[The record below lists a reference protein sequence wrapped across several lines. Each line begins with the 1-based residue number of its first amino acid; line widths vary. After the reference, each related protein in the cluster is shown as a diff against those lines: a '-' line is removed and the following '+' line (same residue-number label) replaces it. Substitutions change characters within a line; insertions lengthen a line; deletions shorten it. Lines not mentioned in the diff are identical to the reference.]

1 MDSSWIAARR
11 RVRTVPA
18 TPLMPDA
25 SRFAAR
31 DRRPRLAL
39 LALAAAVLVLLSA
52 CAANGGGAAAGP
64 LPQFA
69 QYEGREVRSVAFEG
83 QLVVPEDSLRRV
95 VTTRPSRCRIALV
108 LPFCIGSFGEDEY
121 RLDLGVLQR
130 DVARIQ
136 LAHRDAGYYGTRVL
150 PVVDETPDGVS
161 VRFRVEPGDLTTLT
175 ALEVTG
181 AEVVLDTAALRRAL
195 PLAVGEPFRR
205 IDFLASVDTVRNRLL
220 EAGRAYA
227 QVLRNYEI
235 DTIADVA
242 RVRLEAA
249 PGPVVTVDSI
259 RFLGNYRLDEETLRR
274 QLAVQP
280 GQRLRATDLVRSQ
293 RNLFELELV
302 EFASVEVAPERLQ
315 VTPDSV
321 ELLEDSI
328 GSTVLVRIIEAPRY
342 AAELAFAYGS
352 RDCLRAEATHTDRNF
367 LGGARRLQL
376 TGLIAKVGVGDPL
389 GGLDRS
395 LCSAFNPDD
404 RLTPEDSLIAD
415 QLNWRLAANFVQPRL
430 FGTQTSVVL
439 GGFTER
445 ISELDLY
452 VRDAAGAE
460 IGIVRQVLPQT
471 LASLTFDVQRGRTRA
486 SDYFFC
492 IAFEVCT
499 REDIALL
506 ERSRWSNALT
516 LGLTQNR
523 VRLDPFPTGGHQF
536 RAGVDYASSVLGSED
551 EYLRVSADGIMHREL
566 RDDLVLS
573 LRVSAGTF
581 LTGVLNNETGYIP
594 PERRFYGGGP
604 THVRGFRFNELGP
617 TVYIARPVRSGDG
630 GFEVDTVRSST
641 GGTRSVLASAELTT
655 RLPFGPPSLRG
666 AFFVDAGQVWESRD
680 TLATRPGLRITPG
693 IGGRFATPVGP
704 IRLDVAYNPYNPEPG
719 PLYGI
724 NERGE
729 LVPNPIIPRYEPA
742 ESRGFLRRLVI
753 QLSLGNA
760 L

>member
-1 MDSSWIAARR
+1 
-11 RVRTVPA
+11 
-18 TPLMPDA
+18 MPDA
-25 SRFAAR
+25 PHTAAPL
-31 DRRPRLAL
+31 RRPRPPLRLAL
-39 LALAAAVLVLLSA
+39 LAVAVAALALLPA
-52 CAANGGGAAAGP
+52 CAANAGAPSGP

-69 QYEGREVRSVAFEG
+69 QYEGQDVRDVTFEG
-83 QLVVPEDSLRRV
+83 ELVVPEDSLRSV
-95 VTTRPSRCRIALV
+95 ITTRPSRCRIAYV
-108 LPFCIGSFGEDEY
+108 IPFCIGSLGEEDY
-121 RLDLGVLQR
+121 HLDLGVLQR

-150 PVVDETPDGVS
+150 PVVDEAEDGVD
-161 VRFRVEPGDLTTLT
+161 VRFRIEPGDLTTLT
-175 ALEVTG
+175 ALEVVG
-181 AEVVLDTAALRRAL
+181 AEAVLDSAQVRRGL
-195 PLAVGEPFRR
+195 PLQAGEPFRR

-220 EAGRAYA
+220 ERGHAYA

-259 RFLGNYRLDEETLRR
+259 RFLGNYRLDPETLRR
-274 QLAVQP
+274 QLVIRK
-280 GQRLRATDLVRSQ
+280 GGRLRATDLTRSQ

-302 EFASVEVAPERLQ
+302 EFASVEVAPERMQL
-315 VTPDSV
+315 TPDSL

-328 GSTVLVRIIEAPRY
+328 GSTVVVRIIEAPRY
-342 AAELAFAYGS
+342 AAELAPAYGS
-352 RDCLRAEATHTDRNF
+352 RDCVRAEATHTDRNF
-367 LGGARRLQL
+367 LGGARRLEV
-376 TGLIAKVGVGDPL
+376 TGLVAKVGVGSPVD
-389 GGLDRS
+389 GLERS
-395 LCSAFNPDD
+395 LCPAFNPDD

-415 QLNWRLAANFVQPRL
+415 QLNWRLAGNFLQPRL

-439 GGFTER
+439 GAFTER

-452 VRDAAGAE
+452 VRDATGAE
-460 IGIVRQVLPQT
+460 AGVVRQVLPQT

-492 IAFEVCT
+492 IAFEVCSPG
-499 REDIALL
+499 DIALL

-536 RAGVDYASSVLGSED
+536 RTGVDYASSLLGSED
-551 EYLRVSADGIMHREL
+551 EYLRVSADGILHREL
-566 RDDLVLS
+566 REDMVLS
-573 LRVSAGTF
+573 LRLAGGTF
-581 LTGVLNNETGYIP
+581 LTGLLNTGSGYIP

-617 TVYIARPVRSGDG
+617 TVYIARPRRTGDG
-630 GFEVDTVRSST
+630 GFDVDTVRSST
-641 GGTRSVLASAELTT
+641 GGTRSVLASAELTS

-666 AFFVDAGQVWESRD
+666 AVFVDAGQVWESRD
-680 TLATRPGLRITPG
+680 SLAARPGLRITPG
-693 IGGRFATPVGP
+693 VGARFATPVGP

-729 LVPNPIIPRYEPA
+729 LVPMPLVTRYRPD
-742 ESRGFLRRLVI
+742 ESRGILRRLVV

>member
-1 MDSSWIAARR
+1 
-11 RVRTVPA
+11 
-18 TPLMPDA
+18 MPDVF
-25 SRFAAR
+25 RFAAR
-31 DRRPRLAL
+31 TRRPRLARP
-39 LALAAAVLVLLSA
+39 ALAAAVLTLLAA
-52 CAANGGGAAAGP
+52 CAANGGAPSGP

-69 QYEGREVRSVAFEG
+69 QYEGQDVRSVAFEG
-83 QLVVPEDSLRRV
+83 PLVVPEDSLRSV
-95 VTTRPSRCRIALV
+95 ITTRPSRCRIAMI
-108 LPFCIGSFGEDEY
+108 LPFCLGSVGEDDY
-121 RLDLGVLQR
+121 HLDLGVLQR

-150 PVVDETPDGVS
+150 PVVDEAEDGVA
-161 VRFRVEPGDLTTLT
+161 VRFRIEPGDLTTLT
-175 ALEVTG
+175 ALEIAG
-181 AEVVLDTAALRRAL
+181 AEGVLDSAALSRGM
-195 PLAVGEPFRR
+195 PLEVGEPFRR

-220 EAGRAYA
+220 ERGHAYA

-249 PGPVVTVDSI
+249 PGPLVTVDSI
-259 RFLGNYRLDEETLRR
+259 RFLGNYRLDHETLRR
-274 QLAVQP
+274 QMAVQV
-280 GQRLRATDLVRSQ
+280 GDRLRATDLVRSQ

-302 EFASVEVAPERLQ
+302 EFAAVEVAPERLQ
-315 VTPDSV
+315 LTPDSV
-321 ELLEDSI
+321 QLLEDSI
-328 GSTVLVRIIEAPRY
+328 GSTVLVRVIEAPRY
-342 AAELAFAYGS
+342 AAELALAYGS

-367 LGGARRLQL
+367 LGGARRLEV
-376 TGLIAKVGVGDPL
+376 TGLVAKVGVGDPV

-439 GGFTER
+439 GAFTER

-452 VRDAAGAE
+452 VRDATGAE
-460 IGIVRQVLPQT
+460 VGVVRQILPQT

-492 IAFEVCT
+492 IAFEVCAG
-499 REDIALL
+499 EDIALL

-536 RAGVDYASSVLGSED
+536 RTGIDYASSLLGSED
-551 EYLRVSADGIMHREL
+551 EYLRVSADGIVHREL
-566 RDDLVLS
+566 REDVVLS
-573 LRVSAGTF
+573 LRLAGGTF
-581 LTGVLNNETGYIP
+581 LTGVLNTQSGYIP

-617 TVYIARPVRSGDG
+617 TVYIARPVRRSDG
-630 GFEVDTVRSST
+630 GFDVEIVRSST
-641 GGTRSVLASAELTT
+641 GGTRTVLASAELTA
-655 RLPFGPPSLRG
+655 PIPIGPPALRG
-666 AFFVDAGQVWESRD
+666 AVFIDAGQVWESRD
-680 TLATRPGLRITPG
+680 SLATRPGLRITPG
-693 IGGRFATPVGP
+693 VGGRFATPVGP
-704 IRLDVAYNPYNPEPG
+704 IRLDVAYNPYQAEPG

-729 LVPNPIIPRYEPA
+729 LVPRPLDPRHQPE
-742 ESRGFLRRLVI
+742 ESRGFFRRLVV

>member
-1 MDSSWIAARR
+1 
-11 RVRTVPA
+11 
-18 TPLMPDA
+18 MPDA

-31 DRRPRLAL
+31 VRRPRLAL
-39 LALAAAVLVLLSA
+39 VALAAAAVTLLSA
-52 CAANGGGAAAGP
+52 CAASAGGAAAGP

-69 QYEGREVRSVAFEG
+69 QYEGQDVRSVAFEG

-108 LPFCIGSFGEDEY
+108 LPFCIGSVGEDDY
-121 RLDLGVLQR
+121 HLDLGVLQR

-150 PVVDETPDGVS
+150 PVVDAAEDGVA
-161 VRFRVEPGDLTTLT
+161 VRFRIEPGDLTTLT
-175 ALEVTG
+175 ALEVAG
-181 AEVVLDTAALRRAL
+181 AEAVLDSAALRGAL
-195 PLAVGEPFRR
+195 PMEVGEPFRR

-220 EAGRAYA
+220 ERGHAYA

-259 RFLGNYRLDEETLRR
+259 RILGNYRLDNETLRR
-274 QLAVQP
+274 QLAVRT

-315 VTPDSV
+315 LTPDSTQ
-321 ELLEDSI
+321 LLEDSI

-342 AAELAFAYGS
+342 AAELAFGYGS
-352 RDCLRAEATHTDRNF
+352 RDCLRAEAMHTDRNF
-367 LGGARRLQL
+367 LGGARRLELQ
-376 TGLIAKVGVGDPL
+376 GLVAKVGVGDPL

-395 LCSAFNPDD
+395 LCPSFNPDD

-439 GGFTER
+439 GAFTER

-452 VRDAAGAE
+452 VRDATGAE
-460 IGIVRQVLPQT
+460 IGVVRQVLPQT

-492 IAFEVCT
+492 IAFEVCS

-506 ERSRWSNALT
+506 ERSRWSNSLT

-536 RAGVDYASSVLGSED
+536 RAGVDYASSLLGSED
-551 EYLRVSADGIMHREL
+551 EYLRVSADGIIHREL
-566 RDDLVLS
+566 RDGLVLS
-573 LRVSAGTF
+573 LRLAGGTF
-581 LTGVLNNETGYIP
+581 LTGVLNTESGYIP

-617 TVYIARPVRSGDG
+617 TVYIARPVRGGDG
-630 GFEVDTVRSST
+630 GFDVEIVPSST
-641 GGTRSVLASAELTT
+641 GGTRTVLASAELTS
-655 RLPFGPPSLRG
+655 RLPIGPPSLRG
-666 AFFVDAGQVWESRD
+666 ALFVDAGQVWESRD
-680 TLATRPGLRITPG
+680 TLATRPGLRVTPG
-693 IGGRFATPVGP
+693 VGARFATPVGP
-704 IRLDVAYNPYNPEPG
+704 IRLDVAYNPYNREPG

-729 LVPNPIIPRYEPA
+729 LVPNPLDPRYEL
-742 ESRGFLRRLVI
+742 EEGRGFFRRLVV

>member
-1 MDSSWIAARR
+1 
-11 RVRTVPA
+11 
-18 TPLMPDA
+18 
-25 SRFAAR
+25 
-31 DRRPRLAL
+31 
-39 LALAAAVLVLLSA
+39 
-52 CAANGGGAAAGP
+52 
-64 LPQFA
+64 
-69 QYEGREVRSVAFEG
+69 
-83 QLVVPEDSLRRV
+83 
-95 VTTRPSRCRIALV
+95 
-108 LPFCIGSFGEDEY
+108 
-121 RLDLGVLQR
+121 
-130 DVARIQ
+130 VARIQ

-150 PVVDETPDGVS
+150 PVVDAAEDGVA
-161 VRFRVEPGDLTTLT
+161 VRFRIEPGDLTTLT
-175 ALEVTG
+175 SFQVVG
-181 AEVVLDTAALRRAL
+181 AEAVLDSTELHRGI
-195 PLAVGEPFRR
+195 PLDVGEPFRR

-220 EAGRAYA
+220 ERGHAYA

-259 RFLGNYRLDEETLRR
+259 RVVGNYRLDNETLRR
-274 QLAVQP
+274 QMAVQV
-280 GQRLRATDLVRSQ
+280 GDRLRATDLVRSQ

-315 VTPDSV
+315 LTPDSLQ
-321 ELLEDSI
+321 LLEDSI

-342 AAELAFAYGS
+342 AAELALAYGS

-367 LGGARRLQL
+367 LGGARRLEV
-376 TGLIAKVGVGDPL
+376 TGLVAKVGVGDPL
-389 GGLDRS
+389 GGLDRT
-395 LCSAFNPDD
+395 LCSAFDPDD

-439 GGFTER
+439 GAFTER

-452 VRDAAGAE
+452 VRDATGAE
-460 IGIVRQVLPQT
+460 IGVVRQVLPQT
-471 LASLTFDVQRGRTRA
+471 LASLTFEVQRGRTRA

-499 REDIALL
+499 GEDIALL
-506 ERSRWSNALT
+506 ERSRWSNSLS

-536 RAGVDYASSVLGSED
+536 RAGIDYASSVLGSED
-551 EYLRVSADGIMHREL
+551 EYLRVSADGILHREL
-566 RDDLVLS
+566 REDVVLS
-573 LRVSAGTF
+573 LRLAGGTF
-581 LTGVLNNETGYIP
+581 LTGVLNNESGYIP

-617 TVYIARPVRSGDG
+617 TVYIARPVRGADG
-630 GFEVDTVRSST
+630 GFDVEIVRSST
-641 GGTRSVLASAELTT
+641 GGTRTVLASAELTA
-655 RLPFGPPSLRG
+655 PIPIGPPSLRG
-666 AFFVDAGQVWESRD
+666 AVFVDAGQVWESRD

-693 IGGRFATPVGP
+693 VGGRFATPVGP

-729 LVPNPIIPRYEPA
+729 LVPMPLDPRHQPDEGR
-742 ESRGFLRRLVI
+742 SFFRRLVV

>member
-1 MDSSWIAARR
+1 
-11 RVRTVPA
+11 
-18 TPLMPDA
+18 MPDA

-31 DRRPRLAL
+31 ARRPRLAL
-39 LALAAAVLVLLSA
+39 LALAAAVVTLLSA

-69 QYEGREVRSVAFEG
+69 QYEGQDVRSVEFEG

-108 LPFCIGSFGEDEY
+108 LPFCLGSFGEDDY
-121 RLDLGVLQR
+121 HLDLGVLQR

-150 PVVDETPDGVS
+150 PVVDAAEDGAA
-161 VRFRVEPGDLTTLT
+161 VRFRIEPGDLTTLT
-175 ALEVTG
+175 ALEVAG
-181 AEVVLDTAALRRAL
+181 AEAVLDTAALRGAL
-195 PLAVGEPFRR
+195 PLDVGEPFRR

-220 EAGRAYA
+220 ERGHAYA

-259 RFLGNYRLDEETLRR
+259 RFLGNYRLDQETLRR
-274 QLAVQP
+274 QLAVRT

-315 VTPDSV
+315 LTPDSTQ
-321 ELLEDSI
+321 LLEDSI

-342 AAELAFAYGS
+342 AAELALAYGS

-367 LGGARRLQL
+367 LGGARRLELQ
-376 TGLIAKVGVGDPL
+376 GLVAKVGVGDPL

-395 LCSAFNPDD
+395 LCSSFNPDD

-439 GGFTER
+439 GAFTER

-452 VRDAAGAE
+452 VRDATGAE
-460 IGIVRQVLPQT
+460 IGVVRQVLPQT

-492 IAFEVCT
+492 IAFEVCS

-536 RAGVDYASSVLGSED
+536 RAGVDYASSLLGSED
-551 EYLRVSADGIMHREL
+551 EYLRVSADGIIHREP
-566 RDDLVLS
+566 REDVVLS
-573 LRVSAGTF
+573 LRLAGGTF
-581 LTGVLNNETGYIP
+581 LTGILNTETGYIP

-617 TVYIARPVRSGDG
+617 TVYIARPVREGDG
-630 GFEVDTVRSST
+630 GFDVDTVRSST
-641 GGTRSVLASAELTT
+641 GGTRSILASAEVTA
-655 RLPFGPPSLRG
+655 RLPIGPPSLRG
-666 AFFVDAGQVWESRD
+666 AVFVDAGQVWESRD

-693 IGGRFATPVGP
+693 VGARFATPVGP

-729 LVPNPIIPRYEPA
+729 LVPNPLIPRYQPE
-742 ESRGFLRRLVI
+742 ESRGFIRRLVV

>member
-1 MDSSWIAARR
+1 MPDPSRIAAQ
-11 RVRTVPA
+11 
-18 TPLMPDA
+18 L
-25 SRFAAR
+25 
-31 DRRPRLAL
+31 RRPRLAL
-39 LALAAAVLVLLSA
+39 AALAAAALALLPA
-52 CAANGGGAAAGP
+52 CAANAGAPAGP

-69 QYEGREVRSVAFEG
+69 QYEGKDVRQVEFEG
-83 QLVVPEDSLRRV
+83 ELVVPEDSLRSV
-95 VTTRPSRCRIALV
+95 ITTRPSRCRIALV
-108 LPFCIGSFGEDEY
+108 LPFCIGSFGEDDY
-121 RLDLGVLQR
+121 HLDLGVLQR

-150 PVVDETPDGVS
+150 PVVDEAEDGVT
-161 VRFRVEPGDLTTLT
+161 VKFRIEPGDLTTLS

-181 AEVVLDTAALRRAL
+181 AEAVLDTAALMRRL
-195 PLAVGEPFRR
+195 PLEVGEPFRR

-220 EAGRAYA
+220 EQGHAYA

-249 PGPVVTVDSI
+249 PGPLVTVDSI
-259 RFLGNYRLDEETLRR
+259 RILGNYRLDEETLRR
-274 QLAVQP
+274 QMAVQV
-280 GQRLRATDLVRSQ
+280 GDRLRATDLVRSQ
-293 RNLFELELV
+293 RNLFDLELV

-315 VTPDSV
+315 LTPDSL

-328 GSTVLVRIIEAPRY
+328 GTTVLVRIIEAPRY
-342 AAELAFAYGS
+342 AADLAFAYGS
-352 RDCLRAEATHTDRNF
+352 RDCLRAEATHLDRNF
-367 LGGARRLQL
+367 LGGARRLEVA
-376 TGLIAKVGVGDPL
+376 GLIAKVGVGDPL
-389 GGLDRS
+389 GGLDRT
-395 LCSAFNPDD
+395 LCPAFNPDN

-439 GGFTER
+439 GAFTER

-452 VRDAAGAE
+452 VRDASG
-460 IGIVRQVLPQT
+460 GQVGVVRQILPQT
-471 LASLTFDVQRGRTRA
+471 LASLTFEVERGRTRA

-492 IAFEVCT
+492 IAFEVCS

-506 ERSRWSNALT
+506 EASRWSNSLG

-523 VRLDPFPTGGHQF
+523 VRLDPFPSGGHQF
-536 RAGVDYASSVLGSED
+536 RAGIDYASSFLGSDD
-551 EYLRVSADGIMHREL
+551 EYLRVSADGIIHREI
-566 RDDLVLS
+566 REEMVLS
-573 LRVSAGTF
+573 LRLAGGTF
-581 LTGVLNNETGYIP
+581 LTGILNTETGYIP

-617 TVYIARPVRSGDG
+617 TVYIARPRRTSDG
-630 GFEVDTVRSST
+630 GFKVDTVPSST
-641 GGTRSVLASAELTT
+641 GGTRSILASTELTLP
-655 RLPFGPPSLRG
+655 LPFGPQSLRG
-666 AFFVDAGQVWESRD
+666 AVFVDAGQVWESRD

-693 IGGRFATPVGP
+693 VGVRFASPVGP
-704 IRLDVAYNPYNPEPG
+704 LRFDVAYNPYGAEPG

-729 LVPNPIIPRYEPA
+729 LVPNPLLPRYRPTEGR
-742 ESRGFLRRLVI
+742 SFFRRLVV

>member
-1 MDSSWIAARR
+1 
-11 RVRTVPA
+11 
-18 TPLMPDA
+18 MPDA
-25 SRFAAR
+25 SPPAAPV
-31 DRRPRLAL
+31 RRPRPPLR
-39 LALAAAVLVLLSA
+39 LALAALAAAALALLPA
-52 CAANGGGAAAGP
+52 CAANGGAPTGP

-69 QYEGREVRSVAFEG
+69 QYEGQDVRSVDFEG
-83 QLVVPEDSLRRV
+83 ELVVPEDSLRSV
-95 VTTRPSRCRIALV
+95 ITTRPSRCRIALI
-108 LPFCIGSFGEDEY
+108 LPFCIGSLGEDDY
-121 RLDLGVLQR
+121 HLDLGVLQR

-150 PVVDETPDGVS
+150 PVVDEAEDGVA

-175 ALEVTG
+175 AFEITG
-181 AEVVLDTAALRRAL
+181 AEAVLDTAALRRRL
-195 PLAVGEPFRR
+195 PLEVGEPFRR

-220 EAGRAYA
+220 ERGHAYA

-259 RFLGNYRLDEETLRR
+259 RYLGNYRLDAETLRR
-274 QLAVQP
+274 QMAVQV
-280 GQRLRATDLVRSQ
+280 GDRLRATDLVRSQ

-315 VTPDSV
+315 LTPDSL

-328 GSTVLVRIIEAPRY
+328 GSTVVVRIIEAPRY
-342 AAELAFAYGS
+342 AADLALAYGT
-352 RDCLRAEATHTDRNF
+352 RDCLRGEITHTDRNF
-367 LGGARRLQL
+367 LGGARRLELQ
-376 TGLIAKVGVGDPL
+376 GLVAKVGVGDPV
-389 GGLDRS
+389 GGLDKS
-395 LCSAFNPDD
+395 LCSAFDPDD

-439 GGFTER
+439 GAFTER

-452 VRDAAGAE
+452 VRDATGAE
-460 IGIVRQVLPQT
+460 VGVVRQILPQT

-536 RAGVDYASSVLGSED
+536 RAGIDYASSLLGSED
-551 EYLRVSADGIMHREL
+551 EYLRVSVDGIIHREL
-566 RDDLVLS
+566 KDDMVLS
-573 LRVSAGTF
+573 LRLAGGTF
-581 LTGVLNNETGYIP
+581 LTGILNTRTGYIP

-617 TVYIARPVRSGDG
+617 TVYIARPVREGDG
-630 GFEVDTVRSST
+630 GFDVDTIRSST
-641 GGTRSVLASAELTT
+641 GGTRMVLASAELTS
-655 RLPFGPPSLRG
+655 RLPIGPPSLRG
-666 AFFVDAGQVWESRD
+666 AVFVDAGQVWESRD
-680 TLATRPGLRITPG
+680 SLATRPGLRITPG
-693 IGGRFATPVGP
+693 VGARFATPVGP
-704 IRLDVAYNPYNPEPG
+704 IRLDVGYNPYNPEPG

-729 LVPNPIIPRYEPA
+729 LVPMPLIPRYRPE
-742 ESRGFLRRLVI
+742 ESRGFFRRLVV

>member
-1 MDSSWIAARR
+1 
-11 RVRTVPA
+11 
-18 TPLMPDA
+18 MPDP
-25 SRFAAR
+25 SPPAAQS
-31 DRRPRLAL
+31 RRPRLAL
-39 LALAAAVLVLLSA
+39 ALAAAALALLSA
-52 CAANGGGAAAGP
+52 CATGGGAPAGP
-64 LPQFA
+64 LPQFE
-69 QYEGREVRSVAFEG
+69 QYEGREVRAVSFEG
-83 QLVVPEDSLRRV
+83 ELVVPEDSLRRV
-95 VTTRPSRCRIALV
+95 ITTRPSRCRLV
-108 LPFCIGSFGEDEY
+108 GILPFCIGSLGEDDY
-121 RLDLGVLQR
+121 LLDLGVLQR

-150 PVVDETPDGVS
+150 PVVDEAEDGVS
-161 VRFRVEPGDLTTLT
+161 VRFRVEPGDLTTLG
-175 ALEVTG
+175 ALEITG
-181 AEVVLDTAALRRAL
+181 AEGVVDTAALVRRL
-195 PLAVGEPFRR
+195 PLEVGEPFRR

-220 EAGRAYA
+220 ERGRAYA

-249 PGPVVTVDSI
+249 PGPLVTVDSI

-274 QLAVQP
+274 QMAVQA
-280 GQRLRATDLVRSQ
+280 GDSLRATDLVRSQ
-293 RNLFELELV
+293 RNLFDLELV

-315 VTPDSV
+315 LTPDST

-342 AAELAFAYGS
+342 AADLALAYGS
-352 RDCLRAEATHTDRNF
+352 RDCLRGELTHLDRNF
-367 LGGARRLQL
+367 LGGARRLEL
-376 TGLIAKVGVGDPL
+376 AGLVAKVGVGDPL

-395 LCSAFNPDD
+395 LCPAFNPDD

-415 QLNWRLAANFVQPRL
+415 QLNWRLAANFLQPRL

-439 GGFTER
+439 GAFTER

-452 VRDAAGAE
+452 VRDASGGE
-460 IGIVRQVLPQT
+460 VGVVRQVLPQT
-471 LASLTFDVQRGRTRA
+471 LASLTYDVQRGRTRA

-506 ERSRWSNALT
+506 ERSRWSNAAT
-516 LGLTQNR
+516 LGLSQNR

-536 RAGVDYASSVLGSED
+536 RAGVDYASSLLGSED
-551 EYLRVSADGIMHREL
+551 EYLRVSADGVLHHEL
-566 RDDLVLS
+566 RDGMVVT
-573 LRVSAGTF
+573 LRVAGGTF
-581 LTGVLNNETGYIP
+581 LTGVLNTQTGYIP

-617 TVYIARPVRSGDG
+617 TVYIARPRRTSDG

-641 GGTRSVLASAELTT
+641 GGTRSILASAEVTT
-655 RLPFGPPSLRG
+655 RLPFAPAALRG

-680 TLATRPGLRITPG
+680 TLATRPGLRVTPG
-693 IGGRFATPVGP
+693 IGARFASPVGP
-704 IRLDVAYNPYNPEPG
+704 LRFDVAYNGYGPEPG

-729 LVPNPIIPRYEPA
+729 LVPNPLLSRYQPE
-742 ESRGFLRRLVI
+742 ESRGFLRRLVV

>member
-1 MDSSWIAARR
+1 
-11 RVRTVPA
+11 
-18 TPLMPDA
+18 MPDP
-25 SRFAAR
+25 SRFAAPI
-31 DRRPRLAL
+31 RRPRLAL
-39 LALAAAVLVLLSA
+39 AALAWAVLALLSA
-52 CAANGGGAAAGP
+52 CAANGGAPAGP

-69 QYEGREVRSVAFEG
+69 QYEGREVRGVAFEG
-83 QLVVPEDSLRRV
+83 DLVVPEDSLRRV
-95 VTTRPSRCRIALV
+95 ITTRPSRCRIAGV
-108 LPFCIGSFGEDEY
+108 LPFCIGSFGEQES

-150 PVVDETPDGVS
+150 PVVDEVPDGVT

-175 ALEVTG
+175 ALEIAG
-181 AEVVLDTAALRRAL
+181 ADGVLDTAAVLRRL
-195 PLAVGEPFRR
+195 PLRVGEPFRR
-205 IDFLASVDTVRNRLL
+205 IDFLASVDSVRNRLL
-220 EAGRAYA
+220 EQGRAYA

-242 RVRLEAA
+242 RVSLEAA
-249 PGPVVTVDSI
+249 PGPLVTVDSV
-259 RFLGNYRLDEETLRR
+259 RFAGNYRLDEETLRR
-274 QLAVQP
+274 QMAVQR
-280 GQRLRATDLVRSQ
+280 GDRLRATDLVRSQ

-315 VTPDSV
+315 VTPDST

-342 AAELAFAYGS
+342 AADLALAYGS
-352 RDCLRAEATHTDRNF
+352 RDCLRGELTHLDRNF
-367 LGGARRLQL
+367 LGGARRLEL
-376 TGLIAKVGVGDPL
+376 AGLIAKVGVGDPL

-395 LCSAFNPDD
+395 LCPAFNPDD

-415 QLNWRLAANFVQPRL
+415 QLNWRVAANFLQPRF

-439 GGFTER
+439 GAFTER

-452 VRDAAGAE
+452 VRDASGAE
-460 IGIVRQVLPQT
+460 VGVVRQVLPQT
-471 LASLTFDVQRGRTRA
+471 QASLTFDVQRGRTRA

-492 IAFEVCT
+492 IAFEVCAQ
-499 REDIALL
+499 EDIALL
-506 ERSRWSNALT
+506 EASRWSNALT

-523 VRLDPFPTGGHQF
+523 VRLNPFPTGGHQF
-536 RAGVDYASSVLGSED
+536 RAGVDYASALLGSED
-551 EYLRVSADGIMHREL
+551 EYLRLSADGLVHRRL
-566 RDDLVLS
+566 RGQTVLT
-573 LRVSAGTF
+573 LRVAGGTF
-581 LTGVLNNETGYIP
+581 LTGVLNNQTGYIP
-594 PERRFYGGGP
+594 PQRRFYGGGP

-617 TVYIARPVRSGDG
+617 TVYIARPRRTGDG
-630 GFEVDTVRSST
+630 GFDVDTVRSST
-641 GGTRSVLASAELTT
+641 GGTRSILASAEVTS
-655 RLPFGPPSLRG
+655 RLPFGPQALRG

-680 TLATRPGLRITPG
+680 SLATRPGLRITPG
-693 IGGRFATPVGP
+693 IGARFASPVGP
-704 IRLDVAYNPYNPEPG
+704 LRFDVAYNPYGAEPG

-729 LVPNPIIPRYEPA
+729 LVPSPLLTRYRPE
-742 ESRGFLRRLVI
+742 ESRGFFRRLVV

>member
-1 MDSSWIAARR
+1 
-11 RVRTVPA
+11 
-18 TPLMPDA
+18 MPDP
-25 SRFAAR
+25 SRFAALV
-31 DRRPRLAL
+31 RRPRLAL
-39 LALAAAVLVLLSA
+39 LAMAVAVLALLPA
-52 CAANGGGAAAGP
+52 CAANGGAPAGP

-69 QYEGREVRSVAFEG
+69 EFEGKDVRSVEFEG
-83 QLVVPEDSLRRV
+83 RLVVPEDSLRSV
-95 VTTRPSRCRIALV
+95 ITTRVSRCRIALV
-108 LPFCIGSFGEDEY
+108 IPFCIGSFGEDDY
-121 RLDLGVLQR
+121 HLDLGVLQR

-150 PVVDETPDGVS
+150 PVVDAAEDGAA
-161 VRFRVEPGDLTTLT
+161 VRFRIEPGDLTTLT

-181 AEVVLDTAALRRAL
+181 AETVLDTAALMRRL
-195 PLAVGEPFRR
+195 PLKVGEPFRR

-220 EAGRAYA
+220 ERGHAYA

-242 RVRLEAA
+242 RVLLEAA

-259 RFLGNYRLDEETLRR
+259 HVVGNYRLSAETLRR
-274 QLAVQP
+274 QMAVRV
-280 GQRLRATDLVRSQ
+280 GRRMRATDLVRSQ

-315 VTPDSV
+315 VTPDSA
-321 ELLEDSI
+321 ELLQDSI

-342 AAELAFAYGS
+342 AADLALAYGS
-352 RDCLRAEATHTDRNF
+352 RDCVRAEATHTDRNF
-367 LGGARRLQL
+367 LGGARRLEVA
-376 TGLIAKVGVGDPL
+376 GSVAKVGVGDPV
-389 GGLDRS
+389 GGLERS
-395 LCSAFNPDD
+395 LCPAFNPDD
-404 RLTPEDSLIAD
+404 RLTPEDSLIAE

-439 GGFTER
+439 GAFTER

-452 VRDAAGAE
+452 VRDANGGE
-460 IGIVRQVLPQT
+460 VGVVRQILPQT
-471 LASLTFDVQRGRTRA
+471 LASLTFEVERGRTRA

-492 IAFEVCT
+492 IAFEVCSA
-499 REDIALL
+499 EDIELL
-506 ERSRWSNALT
+506 EASRWSNSLS

-523 VRLDPFPTGGHQF
+523 VRLDPFPSGGHQF
-536 RAGVDYASSVLGSED
+536 RAGVDYASSLLASDD
-551 EYLRVSADGIMHREL
+551 EYLRVSVDGIVHRKL
-566 RDDLVLS
+566 REGMVLS
-573 LRVSAGTF
+573 LRLAGGTF
-581 LTGVLNNETGYIP
+581 LTGILNTESGYIP

-604 THVRGFRFNELGP
+604 TNVRGFRFNELGP
-617 TVYIARPVRSGDG
+617 TVYIARPRRSSDG
-630 GFEVDTVRSST
+630 GFDVDTIPSST
-641 GGTRSVLASAELTT
+641 GGTRSVLASAEITS
-655 RLPFGPPSLRG
+655 RLPFGPPALRG

-693 IGGRFATPVGP
+693 VGVRFASPVGP
-704 IRLDVAYNPYNPEPG
+704 LRFDLAYNPYGQEPG

-729 LVPNPIIPRYEPA
+729 LVPMPLIPRYRPT
-742 ESRGFLRRLVI
+742 ESRGFWRRLVV